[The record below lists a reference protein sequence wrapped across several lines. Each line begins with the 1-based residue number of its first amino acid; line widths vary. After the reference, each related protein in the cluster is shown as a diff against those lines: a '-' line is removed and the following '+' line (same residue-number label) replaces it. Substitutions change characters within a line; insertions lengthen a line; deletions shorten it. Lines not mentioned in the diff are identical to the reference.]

1 MKNFY
6 NWPTN
11 SSIREKTRR
20 KEQNRPIDLKNS
32 LVLKIMVS
40 FGSAVFAH
48 FRMRWPVS
56 IFLKITAVILLLSY
70 SLTGFATSSEELM
83 KEASQAYYNQDFS
96 KAIQLYS
103 ELEKQPSADLYYNL
117 GNTYYR
123 MGQVGMAVYYYQ
135 KALRLNPRDRDLLAN
150 SRYVKSKRADQEIQ
164 PLSSKIYHTLFFW
177 VDLLTLSELLVIAL
191 LFYTLFFGLL
201 TFRLF
206 KKKFVVNLALVLLF
220 GINLVFFPTALIQV
234 YTQYFQKSAVVI
246 SSTSAVFSEP
256 TDQSIKLFE
265 LHEGSLFT
273 VEENQGDYMKIVLSD
288 GRRGWIKKDESK
300 TL

>member
-1 MKNFY
+1 MKNFH
-6 NWPTN
+6 NGSEN
-11 SSIREKTRR
+11 SSILFAPFRTRR
-20 KEQNRPIDLKNS
+20 
-32 LVLKIMVS
+32 
-40 FGSAVFAH
+40 
-48 FRMRWPVS
+48 PVT
-56 IFLKITAVILLLSY
+56 IFLKIIAVIFLLSY
-70 SLTGFATSSEELM
+70 SMVSFAASSEELM
-83 KEASQAYYNQDFS
+83 KEASQAYYNQDFP

-103 ELEKQPSADLYYNL
+103 ELETQPSADLYYNL

-135 KALRLNPRDRDLLAN
+135 KALKLNPRDRDLLAN
-150 SRYVKSKRADQEIQ
+150 SRYVKSKRADQEIH

-177 VDLLTLSELLVIAL
+177 VDLLTLSELLIVSL
-191 LFYTLFFGLL
+191 FFYTLFFGLL
-201 TFRLF
+201 IFRLF

-234 YTQYFQKSAVVI
+234 YTQYFQKTAVVI
-246 SSTSAVFSEP
+246 VSTASVFSEP

-273 VEENQGDYMKIVLSD
+273 LEESQGDYVKIVLSD
-288 GRRGWIKKDESK
+288 GRRGWVKKDESK